1 MWDNINDKLIRKFS
15 FKNFKDAF
23 SFMTLIAEAAEQMNH
38 HPNWTNKYNIVEIEL
53 CTHDA
58 NNKLTEK
65 DFELAKK
72 IDSVYLKYSSI

>member
-23 SFMTLIAEAAEQMNH
+23 SFMTLIAELAEQMNH

-72 IDSVYLKYSSI
+72 IDLVYLKYSSI